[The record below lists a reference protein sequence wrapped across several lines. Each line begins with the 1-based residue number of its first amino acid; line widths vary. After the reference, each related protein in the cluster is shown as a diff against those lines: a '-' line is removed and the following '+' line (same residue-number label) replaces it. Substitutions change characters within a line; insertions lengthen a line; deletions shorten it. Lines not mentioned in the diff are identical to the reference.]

1 MRWVVPSLY
10 KADEYLP
17 YKTSS
22 QQVATNMEC
31 WRPLKRLHTIALLK
45 KWKGEFFQLLN
56 TIQYNTKF
64 IGTDPKGAFQRL
76 LNQKSRTR
84 TSKFKASLPRTSN
97 LSWSSYWHIQ
107 QTTTKII
114 TIALKSIY
122 AFIIARKA
130 WTRVTSCRVLAGGCW
145 LVAVVW
151 VLRTFV
157 DIYKSNLKRYFT
169 GLMEKM

>member
-10 KADEYLP
+10 KADKYLP

-22 QQVATNMEC
+22 QQVATNMESSAG
-31 WRPLKRLHTIALLK
+31 KV
-45 KWKGEFFQLLN
+45 KGRILPA
-56 TIQYNTKF
+56 IKYNTLQNLL
-64 IGTDPKGAFQRL
+64 TLPKGAFQRQ
-76 LNQKSRTR
+76 LNQKNRTR

-97 LSWSSYWHIQ
+97 LSCSCYWHTQ
-107 QTTTKII
+107 QRTTKII

-122 AFIIARKA
+122 AIIARKA

-145 LVAVVW
+145 PVALVW

-169 GLMEKM
+169 RLMENM